1 MPVMK
6 KKTWH
11 AVLVLGVSSLLM
23 GCQSPAP
30 VRTSGGI
37 ETHYSPAENLEAID
51 TALIRSATKTI
62 DLCAYSL
69 TDHALGQS
77 LMEAAGRGVQVRIY
91 MDQVQTQGELAR
103 EDRKSSTEDDE
114 ADTTS
119 SLLVLRALQKT
130 SNVQIEVK
138 HSKTLMHLKSY
149 AVDGATLRSGSANFS
164 PTGEKRQDNDLIL
177 THDGASVDRFER
189 NFAVLWARRDNVGLD
204 ELRKK

>member
-1 MPVMK
+1 MK